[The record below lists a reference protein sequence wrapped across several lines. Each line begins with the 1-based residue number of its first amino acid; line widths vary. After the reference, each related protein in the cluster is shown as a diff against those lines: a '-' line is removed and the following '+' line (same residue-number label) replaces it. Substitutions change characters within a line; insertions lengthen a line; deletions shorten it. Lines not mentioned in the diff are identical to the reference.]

1 MFSASPVARSPS
13 PSATLRRRAYCR
25 LRVRSHQGA
34 ASGVLR
40 QAGQVFYTV
49 PSDHYNCP
57 VGSYTHNIA
66 LPSEREADWTETLGL
81 MVESGYIKMEE
92 VPGLPRLPKTPA
104 VTVYAPLS
112 QTPVAPDVVLVA
124 GIPAKLMLLHEA
136 AIRAA
141 KTVLPLLGRPT
152 CMAIPAALSGGVASS
167 LGCIG
172 NRVYTGLA
180 DDQFYT
186 VVAGSDLKRHRRR
199 TRHDRVG
206 KRETGRVSPGTA
218 SGASRRRK
226 ALDSGLQALAFG
238 SRKRDPEGRA
248 LIPGRF
254 SRSRSRHTSDHPEE
268 DRSAARR

>member
-1 MFSASPVARSPS
+1 MNDYAQIERRLTDVLRLSRRPVAVAFRDTPPEGILPLSGSQPS
-13 PSATLRRRAYCR
+13 GCSFWR
-25 LRVRSHQGA
+25 LA
-34 ASGVLR
+34 AG
-40 QAGQVFYTV
+40 GEVFYTV

-112 QTPVAPDVVLVA
+112 QTPVVPDVVLVA

-172 NRVYTGLA
+172 NRVYTRLA

-186 VVAGSDLKRHRRR
+186 VVAGADLNVIAAELDTIVSANAKLAEYHQGRR
-199 TRHDRVG
+199 
-206 KRETGRVSPGTA
+206 A
-218 SGASRRRK
+218 
-226 ALDSGLQALAFG
+226 ALAT
-238 SRKRDPEGRA
+238 A
-248 LIPGRF
+248 
-254 SRSRSRHTSDHPEE
+254 
-268 DRSAARR
+268 